1 MKLAPIDFAILA
13 GYFVLVLGLGLFFA
27 RRAKRSMLDYF
38 LSNRS
43 MPWWLA
49 GTAMVATTFSA
60 DTPLAVT
67 EMVARN
73 GVAGN
78 WLWWSMLPSG
88 MLTVFFFAKLWRRA
102 AVVTDVELAELRYSG
117 KPAAFLRGFRAG
129 YMGLLVN
136 MLVMGWV
143 NLGMS
148 KVIAGTLGISRWPAL
163 SVCLLLTFAYTVVS
177 GYWGVAANH
186 GVQYIFEMGG
196 AIVLAIVSVQAV
208 GGIEAMKARVGAAHP
223 SGSPPGTTFGSAD
236 AILSLWPVNIHAVWA
251 LPAISLAGLLALN
264 WWASW
269 YPGAEPGGGGYV
281 AQNMLACKDEKN
293 SRAAALFFN
302 LAHYA
307 LRSWP
312 WVVTALCSLA
322 LLGGAVKNAAG
333 AEDPGLNY
341 VRMMSDY
348 LPVGL
353 RGLMLASFA
362 AAYTSTQATQMNW
375 GSSYLMNDLY
385 RRFLRRDAS
394 EKHYVL
400 ASRIATF
407 ITLILS
413 IVVTI
418 FMDQI
423 SKVWEF
429 LLTLGAG
436 TGLVYILRW
445 YWWRVNAWSE
455 VSAMASA
462 LVTSMSL
469 RAIGSR
475 VAALDPARPE
485 GFALNLILTTVVTT
499 AVWIAVTYAT
509 KPEPRETLE
518 AFYLKVRPAGAGWEP
533 ISRSTGIAPPAGE
546 IGRNFAFWVLGITL
560 VYSIMFCAGGV
571 IFHLPR
577 QTLIFGV
584 LLVFSGS
591 LLIAGL
597 VREKA

>member
-1 MKLAPIDFAILA
+1 MSLRPLDFAILA
-13 GYFVLVLGLGLFFA
+13 AYFAMVTGLGLFFA

-67 EMVARN
+67 EMVVKN

-88 MLTVFFFAKLWRRA
+88 MLTVFFSARLWRRA
-102 AVVTDVELAELRYSG
+102 AVVTDVELTELRYSG
-117 KPAAFLRGFRAG
+117 RPAAFLRGFRAG

-186 GVQYIFEMGG
+186 GLQYLFEMGG
-196 AIVLAIVSVQAV
+196 AIVLAVVSVGAV
-208 GGIEAMKARVGAAHP
+208 GGIEAVKARVGGAHP
-223 SGSPPGTTFGSAD
+223 FGSPAGTTFGSAD
-236 AILSLWPVNIHAVWA
+236 AILSLWPPSVHAVWA
-251 LPAISLAGLLALN
+251 LPTITLAGLLALN

-281 AQNMLACKDEKN
+281 AQNMLACKDEWN
-293 SRAAALFFN
+293 SRSAALFFN
-302 LAHYA
+302 VAHYA

-312 WVVTALCSLA
+312 WVVTALCSLV
-322 LLGGAVKNAAG
+322 LYGGAVMGSAG
-333 AEDPGLNY
+333 TIDPGANY
-341 VRMMSDY
+341 VRMMVDH

-375 GSSYLMNDLY
+375 GSSYLVNDLY
-385 RRFLRRDAS
+385 RRFVRREAP
-394 EKHYVL
+394 ERHYVL
-400 ASRIATF
+400 VSRIATLF
-407 ITLILS
+407 TLVLS

-423 SKVWEF
+423 SKVWEL

-455 VSAMASA
+455 VSAMAAA
-462 LVTSMSL
+462 LVTSVAL
-469 RAIGSR
+469 RAAGSR
-475 VAALDPARPE
+475 VPALDPATPE
-485 GFALNLILTTVVTT
+485 GFALNLIVTTAVTT
-499 AVWIAVTYAT
+499 AVWIAVTFAT
-509 KPEPRETLE
+509 RPEPRETLE
-518 AFYLKVRPAGAGWEP
+518 TFYRKVRPAGGGWAP
-533 ISRSTGIAPPAGE
+533 IARTTGITPPPGE
-546 IGRNFAFWVLGITL
+546 IARSFGLWVLGIVL
-560 VYSIMFCAGGV
+560 VYSIMFATGGV

-577 QTLIFGV
+577 QGAIFAALALLSGG
-584 LLVFSGS
+584 LLVG
-591 LLIAGL
+591 LLRAE
-597 VREKA
+597 RA